1 MIEPYMIWI
10 WLGVFII
17 TLIIEAVTQ
26 ELVSIWF
33 SLGSL
38 VCIVLCLINGITYW
52 VEIIVFVAVSI
63 ITLLLTRPVVLKLL
77 KNKIRTTNVDD
88 FIGREVRAICSI
100 KFNQMGEIKINDVIY
115 NAVLAENEKDIN
127 EGEFCVIVGIK
138 GNKVVVKPL
147 QKEI

>member
-17 TLIIEAVTQ
+17 TLTIEAVTQ

-52 VEIIVFVAVSI
+52 VEIIVFVGISI
-63 ITLLLTRPVVLKLL
+63 ITLLLTRPVVIKLL
-77 KNKIRTTNVDD
+77 KNKIRTTNADD

-100 KFNQMGEIKINDVIY
+100 KFNQMGEIKINDVVY
-115 NAVLAENEKDIN
+115 NAVLAENEKDIS